1 VPVLADITF
10 KGAPTKA
17 MLWANR
23 NGNFYVLDR
32 NERNVN
38 AEHSGLVREL
48 LIGIICSLATPL
60 ILSLLSSNLMSSPKM
75 AALDYLRFFAVVV
88 VFTILL
94 RKLLAPVRLRATTAG
109 NSPPLEQG
117 LNFVDVEIL
126 RSVERHPVPDGSLPQ
141 LPDDLKLPPGGLVG
155 RVKALIDRG
164 LLATLRVRR
173 QYDELSAALDRQR
186 AENERLREE
195 ARRLREDPAAIE
207 ELARKELGL
216 IRPGERVFIIRD
228 LKTPPAPGTGS
239 QN

>member
-1 VPVLADITF
+1 MITDTLNLRDLNEVGYLALVSALVLLGGLLGGLA
-10 KGAPTKA
+10 
-17 MLWANR
+17 
-23 NGNFYVLDR
+23 NFYVLDR
-32 NERNVN
+32 NERGGSAEN
-38 AEHSGLVREL
+38 AGLVREL

-94 RKLLAPVRLRATTAG
+94 RKLLAPVRLRAGAG
-109 NSPPLEQG
+109 VTPAPGEQG

-164 LLATLRVRR
+164 LLATRVNDKMQNEMYVTREGWNALNRSLR
-173 QYDELSAALDRQR
+173 Q
-186 AENERLREE
+186 
-195 ARRLREDPAAIE
+195 
-207 ELARKELGL
+207 G
-216 IRPGERVFIIRD
+216 
-228 LKTPPAPGTGS
+228 GT
-239 QN
+239 

>member
-1 VPVLADITF
+1 VITDTLNLRDLNEVGYLALVSALVLLGGLLGGLA
-10 KGAPTKA
+10 
-17 MLWANR
+17 
-23 NGNFYVLDR
+23 NFYVLDR

-38 AEHSGLVREL
+38 AEHSGLIREL

-94 RKLLAPVRLRATTAG
+94 RKLLAPVRLRTASAG
-109 NSPPLEQG
+109 SSPASEQG

-164 LLATLRVRR
+164 LLATRVNDKMQNEMYVTREGWNALNRSLRQGGV
-173 QYDELSAALDRQR
+173 
-186 AENERLREE
+186 
-195 ARRLREDPAAIE
+195 
-207 ELARKELGL
+207 
-216 IRPGERVFIIRD
+216 
-228 LKTPPAPGTGS
+228 
-239 QN
+239 

>member
-1 VPVLADITF
+1 
-10 KGAPTKA
+10 
-17 MLWANR
+17 
-23 NGNFYVLDR
+23 
-32 NERNVN
+32 
-38 AEHSGLVREL
+38 
-48 LIGIICSLATPL
+48 
-60 ILSLLSSNLMSSPKM
+60 MSSPKM

-164 LLATLRVRR
+164 LLATRVNDKMQNEMYVTREGWNALNRSLR
-173 QYDELSAALDRQR
+173 QGGA
-186 AENERLREE
+186 
-195 ARRLREDPAAIE
+195 
-207 ELARKELGL
+207 
-216 IRPGERVFIIRD
+216 
-228 LKTPPAPGTGS
+228 
-239 QN
+239 

>member
-1 VPVLADITF
+1 MITDTLNLRDLNEVGYLALVSALVLLGGLLGGLA
-10 KGAPTKA
+10 
-17 MLWANR
+17 
-23 NGNFYVLDR
+23 NFYVLDR

-38 AEHSGLVREL
+38 AEHSGLIREL

-94 RKLLAPVRLRATTAG
+94 RKLLAPVRLRTASAG
-109 NSPPLEQG
+109 SSPASEQG

-164 LLATLRVRR
+164 LLATRVNDKMQNEMYVTREGWNALNRSLR
-173 QYDELSAALDRQR
+173 QGGA
-186 AENERLREE
+186 
-195 ARRLREDPAAIE
+195 
-207 ELARKELGL
+207 
-216 IRPGERVFIIRD
+216 
-228 LKTPPAPGTGS
+228 
-239 QN
+239 

>member
-1 VPVLADITF
+1 MITDTLNLRDLNEVGYLALVSALVLLGGLLGGLA
-10 KGAPTKA
+10 
-17 MLWANR
+17 
-23 NGNFYVLDR
+23 NFYVLDR
-32 NERNVN
+32 NERNVS

-94 RKLLAPVRLRATTAG
+94 RKLLAPVRLRIASAG
-109 NSPPLEQG
+109 SSPASEQG

-126 RSVERHPVPDGSLPQ
+126 RSVERHPVPEGSLPQ

-164 LLATLRVRR
+164 LLATRVNDKMQNEMYVTREGWNALNRSLRQGGV
-173 QYDELSAALDRQR
+173 
-186 AENERLREE
+186 
-195 ARRLREDPAAIE
+195 
-207 ELARKELGL
+207 
-216 IRPGERVFIIRD
+216 
-228 LKTPPAPGTGS
+228 
-239 QN
+239 

>member
-1 VPVLADITF
+1 MITDTLNLRDLNEVGYLALVSALVLLGGLLGGLA
-10 KGAPTKA
+10 
-17 MLWANR
+17 
-23 NGNFYVLDR
+23 NFYVLDR

-38 AEHSGLVREL
+38 AEHSGLIREL

-94 RKLLAPVRLRATTAG
+94 RKLLAPVRLRTASVG
-109 NSPPLEQG
+109 TGPASEQG

-164 LLATLRVRR
+164 LLATRVNDKMQNEMYVTREGWNALNRSLR
-173 QYDELSAALDRQR
+173 QGGA
-186 AENERLREE
+186 
-195 ARRLREDPAAIE
+195 
-207 ELARKELGL
+207 
-216 IRPGERVFIIRD
+216 
-228 LKTPPAPGTGS
+228 
-239 QN
+239 

>member
-1 VPVLADITF
+1 VITDTLNLRDLNEVGYLALVSALVLLGGLLGGLA
-10 KGAPTKA
+10 
-17 MLWANR
+17 
-23 NGNFYVLDR
+23 NFYVLDR

-94 RKLLAPVRLRATTAG
+94 RKLLAPVRLRAASASNRPT
-109 NSPPLEQG
+109 SEQG

-164 LLATLRVRR
+164 LLATRVNDKMQNEMYVTREGWNALNRSLR
-173 QYDELSAALDRQR
+173 QGGA
-186 AENERLREE
+186 
-195 ARRLREDPAAIE
+195 
-207 ELARKELGL
+207 
-216 IRPGERVFIIRD
+216 
-228 LKTPPAPGTGS
+228 
-239 QN
+239 

>member
-1 VPVLADITF
+1 MITDTLNLRDLNEVGYLALVSALVLLGGLLGGLA
-10 KGAPTKA
+10 
-17 MLWANR
+17 
-23 NGNFYVLDR
+23 NFYVLDR

-109 NSPPLEQG
+109 NSPTSEQG

-126 RSVERHPVPDGSLPQ
+126 RSVERHPVPDGNLPQ

-164 LLATLRVRR
+164 LLATRVNDKMQNEMYVTREGWNALNRSLR
-173 QYDELSAALDRQR
+173 QGGA
-186 AENERLREE
+186 
-195 ARRLREDPAAIE
+195 
-207 ELARKELGL
+207 
-216 IRPGERVFIIRD
+216 
-228 LKTPPAPGTGS
+228 
-239 QN
+239 

>member
-1 VPVLADITF
+1 VITDTLNLRDLNEVGYLALVSALVLLGGLLGGLA
-10 KGAPTKA
+10 
-17 MLWANR
+17 
-23 NGNFYVLDR
+23 NFYVLDR
-32 NERNVN
+32 NERNTHP
-38 AEHSGLVREL
+38 EQSGLVREL

-94 RKLLAPVRLRATTAG
+94 RKLLAPVRLRAPVAG
-109 NSPPLEQG
+109 SSPASEQG

-164 LLATLRVRR
+164 LLATRVNDKMQNEMYVTREGWNALNRSLR
-173 QYDELSAALDRQR
+173 QGGA
-186 AENERLREE
+186 
-195 ARRLREDPAAIE
+195 
-207 ELARKELGL
+207 
-216 IRPGERVFIIRD
+216 
-228 LKTPPAPGTGS
+228 
-239 QN
+239 

>member
-1 VPVLADITF
+1 MITDTLNLRDLNEVGYLALVSALVLLGGLLGGLA
-10 KGAPTKA
+10 
-17 MLWANR
+17 
-23 NGNFYVLDR
+23 NFYVLDR

-164 LLATLRVRR
+164 LLATRVNDKMQNEMYVTREGWNALNRSLR
-173 QYDELSAALDRQR
+173 QGGA
-186 AENERLREE
+186 
-195 ARRLREDPAAIE
+195 
-207 ELARKELGL
+207 
-216 IRPGERVFIIRD
+216 
-228 LKTPPAPGTGS
+228 
-239 QN
+239 